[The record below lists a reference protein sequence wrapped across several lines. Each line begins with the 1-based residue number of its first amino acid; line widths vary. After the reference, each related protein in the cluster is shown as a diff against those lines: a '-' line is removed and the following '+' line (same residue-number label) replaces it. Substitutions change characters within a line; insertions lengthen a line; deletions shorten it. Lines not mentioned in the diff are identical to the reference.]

1 MLQQK
6 ITRPTQMIV
15 NPNYLP
21 LYRDQ
26 LIQLHLDIPMSKS
39 IDHLCVLVIEAQW
52 LAPRGDSKGLRSKCT
67 TNESALGV
75 GYELTVHR
83 WGGPVSLLPLRTLAS
98 QAVRWLLATWTK
110 DFSHLREGHDGWLL
124 IPVHGTT
131 KPSLETLGRSN
142 ENAPPT

>member
-6 ITRPTQMIV
+6 ITRSTQMIV

-26 LIQLHLDIPMSKS
+26 LIQLHLDISMSKS
-39 IDHLCVLVIEAQW
+39 IYHLCILVIEAQW
-52 LAPRGDSKGLRSKCT
+52 LAPRGDSKGLWSKCT

-83 WGGPVSLLPLRTLAS
+83 WGGPVSLLPLRTLAF